1 MSNTQSAILREKLRQ
16 INHLQHQVHERN
28 RQVKTLEENNIS
40 ACNEANSLK
49 SAIENLNKKYD
60 VEKKSL
66 SDQINAMK
74 AESNPN
80 LQKEVEELRERLLV
94 SETNHAEEKATLQ
107 SKIQHIEARAMHEAE
122 VIDDLRADLD
132 SSRTQLVERIK
143 QLAHSR
149 AVAVLEA
156 EGKCLDAEI
165 DSLHYQNDCRKTRLD
180 AIRARDQRDEKSK
193 QQLGIIKQREI
204 LANLARKLVQQVQD
218 HRVYIEHVENMAEK
232 AIRKV
237 QKQKQKKS
245 LYIESIQ
252 AIEMEKETWEKKY
265 EKAQKEIVKL
275 KKKLTIKNNRKKGM
289 YGSNLNKRQVFS
301 EDIDN
306 ASIVEKPNI
315 ENSENQTQ
323 NGAGPGLRK
332 RKRKLRSNNTTLS
345 ASVEATGIGHNVS
358 PAIKVA
364 KGDDTRTVSV

>member
-1 MSNTQSAILREKLRQ
+1 M
-16 INHLQHQVHERN
+16 
-28 RQVKTLEENNIS
+28 
-40 ACNEANSLK
+40 
-49 SAIENLNKKYD
+49 NKKYD

-165 DSLHYQNDCRKTRLD
+165 DSLHYQNDCRMTRLD
-180 AIRARDQRDEKSK
+180 AIRARDQKDEKSK
-193 QQLGIIKQREI
+193 QQLGIVKQREN
-204 LANLARKLVQQVQD
+204 LANLARKLVQQVED

-265 EKAQKEIVKL
+265 EKGAKRDSETEEEIDY
-275 KKKLTIKNNRKKGM
+275 KK
-289 YGSNLNKRQVFS
+289 
-301 EDIDN
+301 
-306 ASIVEKPNI
+306 
-315 ENSENQTQ
+315 
-323 NGAGPGLRK
+323 
-332 RKRKLRSNNTTLS
+332 
-345 ASVEATGIGHNVS
+345 
-358 PAIKVA
+358 
-364 KGDDTRTVSV
+364 

>member
-1 MSNTQSAILREKLRQ
+1 M
-16 INHLQHQVHERN
+16 
-28 RQVKTLEENNIS
+28 
-40 ACNEANSLK
+40 
-49 SAIENLNKKYD
+49 
-60 VEKKSL
+60 
-66 SDQINAMK
+66 
-74 AESNPN
+74 
-80 LQKEVEELRERLLV
+80 
-94 SETNHAEEKATLQ
+94 Q

-165 DSLHYQNDCRKTRLD
+165 DSLHYQNDCRMTRLD
-180 AIRARDQRDEKSK
+180 AIRARDQKDEKSK
-193 QQLGIIKQREI
+193 QQLGIVKQREN
-204 LANLARKLVQQVQD
+204 LANLARKLVQQVED

-306 ASIVEKPNI
+306 ASTMGKSNI
-315 ENSENQTQ
+315 ENSEN
-323 NGAGPGLRK
+323 GLK
-332 RKRKLRSNNTTLS
+332 IALVLAYEKETKTAL
-345 ASVEATGIGHNVS
+345 
-358 PAIKVA
+358 
-364 KGDDTRTVSV
+364 